1 MEQGEIVLYQPDEE
15 VKLEV
20 RLEDETAWL
29 VQVQMAA
36 LFDVKEHI
44 ITYHIKEIYNTGELD
59 INPTTRKIRV
69 VRKKGNRNV
78 AYNIDFYNI
87 DFYNIDMILSAGDSN
102 VNRIKTRFKRF
113 MLDEKPFPIVKL
125 TVNKE
130 IDNNYQNIQLDCLKL
145 LHDLCGRGV

>member
-78 AYNIDFYNI
+78 AYNIDFYNL
-87 DFYNIDMILSAGDSN
+87 DMILSAGDSN